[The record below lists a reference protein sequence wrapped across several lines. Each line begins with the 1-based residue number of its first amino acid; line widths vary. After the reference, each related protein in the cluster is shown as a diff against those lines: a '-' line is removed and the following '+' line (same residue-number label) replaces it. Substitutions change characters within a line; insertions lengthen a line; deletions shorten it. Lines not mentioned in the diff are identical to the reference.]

1 MSCLKCES
9 GSSRFQP
16 GEGPSRGDYESSDG
30 GFLKHYSTPSL
41 IDAVMQFKPKR
52 KLMTKFFNEPVDA
65 LDLRLANAEENLSR
79 LPVDP
84 FTDTVKQEVSLTIHN
99 IPCYAFRYLVFLK
112 VYLNIHNFPCFAFI
126 YLVFLKVFKHTEVLS
141 NPHVCL
147 FSLFYRFSEN

>member
-1 MSCLKCES
+1 MD
-9 GSSRFQP
+9 RF
-16 GEGPSRGDYESSDG
+16 EALVETS
-30 GFLKHYSTPSL
+30 HVTSTQSL
-41 IDAVMQFKPKR
+41 IGAVMQFKPKR

>member
-1 MSCLKCES
+1 MNINVRFRIFVLAFCFYYYLSKGMCTACPGQRIS
-9 GSSRFQP
+9 GAANPDTAAMLQ
-16 GEGPSRGDYESSDG
+16 
-30 GFLKHYSTPSL
+30 L
-41 IDAVMQFKPKR
+41 KPKR